1 MTNPKMG
8 KVDLLEVMEHLIFVY
23 MRSNLAAERI
33 GSEVKCWVMDDVFR
47 HRKQVKDRMAIGRG
61 IFFATRK
68 HPGQIHHLDP
78 FQHLK
83 IKDTWIF
90 LQKL

>member
-47 HRKQVKDRMAIGRG
+47 HRKQVKDQMAIERE
-61 IFFATRK
+61 IFFLSRK
-68 HPGQIHHLDP
+68 HRGKIHHLGP

-83 IKDTWIF
+83 IEFEYNK
-90 LQKL
+90 